1 MSFLAG
7 GSADC
12 GPVNPMSGLLKQFQQ
27 DRSLQQDRFAPDQRG
42 ESSKAGF
49 RTQSSMN
56 RAVPDNRQFT
66 EEFFK
71 EEMAM
76 GRATNGPFEFSGLSR
91 ELDQIQPNQPPAA
104 EWAADFMQHQHEI
117 TGPQQFEEFEQIY
130 QQNQHHPVASQ
141 PFQSGNWTKEFSD
154 FQANHPGAVLSQ
166 TERAAFEK
174 AFDEARQGAQLNWEQ
189 EFTTQESWASEFAKE
204 EQEDKPMVA
213 TNDNEALARTAA
225 MLLDSVDVESN
236 PKFKNSQFM
245 NLMRKLRDSEVQIEG
260 NQMVETKGKNV
271 ESSWASE
278 FESSQ
283 RPGHWAD
290 EFAQHA
296 GSSRSGNMW
305 SSEFAKKMERGW
317 ADEFQGHQQP
327 LPGNWASE
335 FSKQSELTT
344 EQMNELFGKG
354 TETEDW
360 VEQYHRNISHLKQ
373 SQDHEWDAMQKDWE
387 RFKPEQG
394 LGYRATNPQYDVYKF
409 TVNNPYLLNPGLIDG
424 KTHDTLADSIL
435 ALEAKAQLQTQDS
448 DAWKM
453 LGIRQQENERD
464 AAAIAAL
471 RQAVK
476 LNPSLV
482 DAWLALAVSY
492 TNENCR
498 ADAYDALEQWMLN
511 HDQYQH
517 LAKSHGKGK
526 MTAEGRHEYITSMF
540 LEAARSSPGAEM
552 DADVQVGLGV
562 LFNVSEEYEKA
573 IDCFRAALHSRPQDY
588 KLWNKLGATL
598 ANSRN
603 PTGAIEAY
611 FTALE
616 INPNY
621 VRARYNLAISCMN
634 LGQHREA
641 AEHLLT
647 ALALQQSNDNATG
660 GGAVMIDDHGNT
672 VNIPGGMS
680 ENVWSSLRMLMLTM
694 NRDDMVKHCDNHN
707 LDAFRAEF
715 DF

>member
-1 MSFLAG
+1 MQIKEHVFIVTGGASGLGEQVVRAIIDAG
-7 GSADC
+7 GYVSIFDINQNGSTSLTDEYTDHVC
-12 GPVNPMSGLLKQFQQ
+12 YFPGPVDVTSESQVKEALVKTRKHFSKNTIVGTIICSGILNAPHQGYGPDNMLTSYSQFEHIIRVNLLGTYCVAQKVSEILLQNEPMNNDGERGIIITVASIVGL
-27 DRSLQQDRFAPDQRG
+27 DG
-42 ESSKAGF
+42 MIVGYGTSKAAIAGLTLPLARELAPF
-49 RTQSSMN
+49 GIRVMSI
-56 RAVPDNRQFT
+56 AP
-66 EEFFK
+66 
-71 EEMAM
+71 
-76 GRATNGPFEFSGLSR
+76 GPF
-91 ELDQIQPNQPPAA
+91 
-104 EWAADFMQHQHEI
+104 
-117 TGPQQFEEFEQIY
+117 
-130 QQNQHHPVASQ
+130 
-141 PFQSGNWTKEFSD
+141 
-154 FQANHPGAVLSQ
+154 
-166 TERAAFEK
+166 
-174 AFDEARQGAQLNWEQ
+174 
-189 EFTTQESWASEFAKE
+189 
-204 EQEDKPMVA
+204 
-213 TNDNEALARTAA
+213 
-225 MLLDSVDVESN
+225 
-236 PKFKNSQFM
+236 
-245 NLMRKLRDSEVQIEG
+245 
-260 NQMVETKGKNV
+260 
-271 ESSWASE
+271 
-278 FESSQ
+278 
-283 RPGHWAD
+283 
-290 EFAQHA
+290 
-296 GSSRSGNMW
+296 
-305 SSEFAKKMERGW
+305 
-317 ADEFQGHQQP
+317 
-327 LPGNWASE
+327 
-335 FSKQSELTT
+335 

-498 ADAYDALEQWMLN
+498 ADAYDALEQWVLN

-526 MTAEGRHEYITSMF
+526 MAAEGRHEYITSMF

-672 VNIPGGMS
+672 VNVPGGMS